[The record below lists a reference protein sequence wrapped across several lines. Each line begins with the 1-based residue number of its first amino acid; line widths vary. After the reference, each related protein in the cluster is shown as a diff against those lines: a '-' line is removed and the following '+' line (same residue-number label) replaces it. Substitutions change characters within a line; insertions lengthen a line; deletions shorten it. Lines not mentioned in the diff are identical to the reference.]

1 MLARARSYAYPRRY
15 AKGLGPM
22 NQPCQLMVA
31 FDQVDERMRDLHRA
45 VADFLLRPDD
55 LDRISELERSNWSLL
70 AADENLRRTI
80 LELYSRQPNHVAAV
94 GEGHT
99 GEPCLQHSIVVQ

>member
-1 MLARARSYAYPRRY
+1 
-15 AKGLGPM
+15 M

-55 LDRISELERSNWSLL
+55 LDRLSEIENANWSLL
-70 AADENLRRTI
+70 AADENLRRAI
-80 LELYSRQPNHVAAV
+80 FELYSSQPKLVAAV